1 MWTDFHC
8 EEGRNVQVAPAAWAT
23 LLCLSSNTC
32 HVPIYAVNAA
42 QTIWSVFFAQ
52 ERLIASAA
60 LLCGIAL
67 SLGVAVAS
75 LASFKAEAESLYWSI
90 PFWTVHFPIGLHG
103 GWTLAGKFMWT

>member
-1 MWTDFHC
+1 MKRERTFRRFFPH
-8 EEGRNVQVAPAAWAT
+8 R
-23 LLCLSSNTC
+23 LLCLSSSNTY
-32 HVPIYAVNAA
+32 HVYIYAVNAA

-75 LASFKAEAESLYWSI
+75 LAKFKAEAESLYCSI

-103 GWTLAGKFMWT
+103 GWTLAGKFVYT